1 MKLNNGEDIRSI
13 VANSYTVSF
22 NSLASS
28 KLGLTSMLILYP
40 NKLAINFA
48 YSCCVFHWEI
58 KYISTMMSL
67 KKLSLK
73 KISPCVSVLEIC
85 NFYYVL
91 NIKIHHYYKD

>member
-1 MKLNNGEDIRSI
+1 MKLSNGEDIRSI
-13 VANSYTVSF
+13 VANSFTVSF

-58 KYISTMMSL
+58 KYVSTMMSS
-67 KKLSLK
+67 KKCKGNIYNRFLLVFLFWK
-73 KISPCVSVLEIC
+73 FAISVM
-85 NFYYVL
+85 F
-91 NIKIHHYYKD
+91 